1 MNSLSVCQTI
11 EELLP
16 AYALNAI
23 DDVDRDRVE
32 LHLRECADCRRDVA
46 EYRSVTA
53 MLAFAAPQVEPSE
66 TLKQRVLEATGAKP
80 QAVRESPSLAANL
93 STWLANLFRAPAF
106 SAMTLVLVIAL
117 GVWNLSLQNQIAQ
130 QATVN
135 QQMQSDVTRTRAI
148 VSMVAYSETEPKHMQ
163 ASDVAPQA
171 VGRLVA
177 APELNSL
184 ALIVYD
190 MPKLEASRVYQ
201 VWLIDPAGERTS
213 GGTFTVDA
221 SGRAWVLI
229 RAPKPL
235 SGYQGIGITIE
246 PEGGS
251 PKPTTPRVMGTTL

>member
-1 MNSLSVCQTI
+1 MNSLSACQII

-16 AYALNAI
+16 AYALDAI
-23 DDVDRDRVE
+23 NDVDRERIE
-32 LHLRECADCRRDVA
+32 SHLRECADCRLDID

-53 MLAFAAPQVEPSE
+53 MLAFAAPQVEPPAS
-66 TLKQRVLEATGAKP
+66 LKQRVLKATGTKP
-80 QAVRESPSLAANL
+80 QAVRESPSFAAGL
-93 STWLANLFRAPAF
+93 STWLVNLFRAPAF
-106 SAMTLVLVIAL
+106 SAMTLVLVVGLAI
-117 GVWNLSLQNQIAQ
+117 WNLSLQNQIAQ

-148 VSMVAYSETEPKHMQ
+148 VSMVAYSENQPRVMQ
-163 ASDVAPQA
+163 ASDVAPKA

-201 VWLIDPAGERTS
+201 VWLIDPAGDRTS

-221 SGRAWVLI
+221 NGRAWVLI

-251 PKPTTPRVMGTTL
+251 AKPTTPRVMGTTL

>member
-1 MNSLSVCQTI
+1 MNSLTICQSI
-11 EELLP
+11 EDLLP
-16 AYALNAI
+16 AYALDAI
-23 DDVDRDRVE
+23 DDADRERIE
-32 LHLRECADCRRDVA
+32 SHLRECSDCRHDID

-53 MLAFAAPQVEPSE
+53 MLAFAAPQVEPSAS
-66 TLKQRVLEATGAKP
+66 LKQRVLEATVAKP
-80 QAVRESPSLAANL
+80 RALRESPSFAANL
-93 STWLANLFRAPAF
+93 STWFTNLFRAPAF
-106 SAMTLVLVIAL
+106 SAMTLVFVIAL
-117 GVWNLSLQNQIAQ
+117 GVWNLSLQNQLAQ
-130 QATVN
+130 QAMVN

-148 VSMVAYSETEPKHMQ
+148 VSMVAYSENEPKHMQ

-171 VGRLVA
+171 IGRLVA

-190 MPKLEASRVYQ
+190 MPTLESKRVYQ

-213 GGTFTVDA
+213 GGTFTVDG

-235 SGYQGIGITIE
+235 SSYQGIGITIE

-251 PKPTTPRVMGTTL
+251 AKPTTPRVMGTSL